1 MRNETLINIIKQVRE
16 ETNNIDDIIKEF
28 NIPNNEPDTDLKM
41 LFDFEEEI
49 KALEIT
55 QFNYKNNDN
64 LINCLTAG
72 MTCISI
78 IIFIYISEILNLN
91 GIWVIISSLISLIFW
106 YLIFIFLFEIPEN
119 TYKYYENE
127 EKYVYSRDTFY
138 VFDKVYYPK
147 GYKKEFG
154 TVFLQYYE
162 KYKDKF
168 SEWVIN
174 KEITNRQLY
183 SKLLKNKSLQYDI
196 LKEIKK
202 SKDFRI
208 AEYEKEKKQKE
219 EQERKRL
226 EKHNNMQQEMNK
238 FFDDIETNI

>member
-1 MRNETLINIIKQVRE
+1 M
-16 ETNNIDDIIKEF
+16 
-28 NIPNNEPDTDLKM
+28 
-41 LFDFEEEI
+41 
-49 KALEIT
+49 
-55 QFNYKNNDN
+55 
-64 LINCLTAG
+64 
-72 MTCISI
+72 
-78 IIFIYISEILNLN
+78 
-91 GIWVIISSLISLIFW
+91 
-106 YLIFIFLFEIPEN
+106 FL
-119 TYKYYENE
+119 
-127 EKYVYSRDTFY
+127 
-138 VFDKVYYPK
+138 
-147 GYKKEFG
+147 
-154 TVFLQYYE
+154 YYE

>member
-1 MRNETLINIIKQVRE
+1 MKNETLINIIKQVRE

-28 NIPNNEPDTDLKM
+28 NIPNNEPDTDLKI

-55 QFNYKNNDN
+55 QSNYKNNDN

-78 IIFIYISEILNLN
+78 IVFIYISEILNWN
-91 GIWVIISSLISLIFW
+91 GIWVIVGSITSLLLW
-106 YLIFIFLFEIPEN
+106 YLIFIFLFETSEN
-119 TYKYYENE
+119 NYKEYENE

-168 SEWVIN
+168 SEWVLN